1 MKPIALLLLAAC
13 TPRTP
18 APKDDTDPG
27 VDTGETS
34 SPADPASFSGIEAT
48 LSETIPAVVTVSF
61 QAEDGAGEPWVS
73 FGPTAETERYT
84 AVADTL
90 EDGSY
95 QAVLV
100 GCPPST
106 ACTYTVGL
114 GQDEGETREIT
125 TGAGPDWAQ
134 VSADERGEHATGF
147 VLTVALTEQR
157 GALILDMQG
166 RPVWW
171 WAVPDAAPTDLTS
184 RLALAPDGRSL
195 WFNLFTLNSQAPIED
210 STAAL
215 IQVALDG
222 SWEQIHP
229 IADSHHD
236 FHLLDDGGLVY
247 LGLEDREIEGELIR
261 GGRLVHRD
269 ADGLDSELWNAWD
282 VLTWDPEQDLT
293 SPPTYWTLLNHL
305 ERDPATGDWIFSVR
319 NLATL
324 MRIDGVTGEE
334 IWRIGREDPT
344 LAADE
349 TFAGQHGLALTDD
362 GLLLF
367 DNSGDPVGSRVL
379 EFTIDEDAGTA
390 TTTWSHASS
399 ETSIILGD
407 AARLDDGNTLIA
419 WGQGGSIEEI
429 APDGT
434 LLNRL
439 TLTNDEHLFPVG
451 FIEYRE
457 SIGPR

>member
-1 MKPIALLLLAAC
+1 MKLTTLLLLAAC

-18 APKDDTDPG
+18 APGDDTAP
-27 VDTGETS
+27 DTADS
-34 SPADPASFSGIEAT
+34 VAPADPASFSEVTAATSEA
-48 LSETIPAVVTVSF
+48 IPAVVIVDF
-61 QAEDGAGEPWVS
+61 VAEGGAGEPWVS
-73 FGPTAETERYT
+73 FGPADETTRYT
-84 AVADTL
+84 AVVDTL
-90 EDGSY
+90 DDGSY

-100 GCPPST
+100 GCPAT
-106 ACTYTVGL
+106 TDCAYTVGL
-114 GQDEGETREIT
+114 GQDEDEEREIT

-134 VSADERGEHATGF
+134 ITADERGAHAEGF
-147 VLTVALTEQR
+147 VLTVALTEVR

-166 RPVWW
+166 RLVWW
-171 WAVPDAAPTDLTS
+171 WALPDALPTDLTS
-184 RLALAPDGRSL
+184 RLLLAPDGRSL
-195 WFNLFTLNSQAPIED
+195 WFNRFTLNSQAPIEE

-215 IQVALDG
+215 VQVALDG

-229 IADSHHD
+229 IVDSHHD
-236 FHLLDDGGLVY
+236 FYLLDDGGLVY
-247 LGLEDREIEGELIR
+247 LGLEDREVEGELIR

-269 ADGLDSELWNAWD
+269 ADGVDSELWNAWE
-282 VLTWDPEQDLT
+282 VLTWDPENDLD

-324 MRIDGVTGEE
+324 IRIDGDTGEQ
-334 IWRIGREDPT
+334 IWRIGKEDPT
-344 LAADE
+344 HAADA
-349 TFAGQHGLALTDD
+349 TFAGQHGLALLDD
-362 GLLLF
+362 GLLVF

-379 EFTIDEDAGTA
+379 EFTIDDDAGTA

-419 WGQGGSIEEI
+419 WGQGGSIEEV

-439 TLTNDEHLFPVG
+439 TLTNEGRLFPVG